1 MGTSQQFS
9 LRWNNYLKHITS
21 AFDTLRCD
29 EDLVDVTLS
38 CEGKR
43 IRAHK
48 MLLSACSTYFRDLF
62 KENPCQHPVIIFR
75 NVKFD
80 DLAALV
86 DFIYQGEVN
95 VVQEQLDSFM
105 TTAELLAV
113 QGLTD
118 GTRRDDS
125 VEVTNKN
132 ASSQDIRHQN
142 SKILARMSMTT
153 ITSRARIPIYCIAVE
168 YDDLMQS
175 FDEPQPHQPLQEQQL
190 QQAQL
195 LPQLEMEQR
204 QPPNPSDAAA
214 VVPSGA
220 APASRCW
227 PNSSNP
233 KRSPNNQEKGRWV
246 CDVCGKVYARGDSL
260 AHHPHEHA
268 QGNDP
273 VSGLPESAQSHD
285 AHEASLE
292 KSARLGRLELRSNR
306 AADRRRLG
314 RSSSGSSCSNRRC
327 WRWSYQ
333 RRDDHRQRDIG
344 YVGDD
349 NDTGWRSSGIDH
361 DECQSHDDDGDEQRS
376 HPLEKQQQRRRR
388 QRSRDSSST
397 SASAAASSTATSAS
411 APAAAPPSAPT
422 TSASSST
429 PAATVK
435 EDKAFSAAAATA
447 AAATDSEPVAQVVM
461 QAPGRFSCSLCGSVY
476 KHLASLTQHLEVHR
490 NQTTCVLCHTT
501 LSRKTDL
508 RRHMRLKHNLQWQK
522 SLQRHRA
529 PRKQSNLIIV
539 LLGTSLLFRAQYQVM
554 KPPERTIWKCSIY
567 FANEYYNI
575 THEDSKGTKT
585 KL

>member
-125 VEVTNKN
+125 VEEEVEIPSEPEVQLRNPSGKLITNNRRHKSPASPQETHRSEAPGPKRRRIRENNTHTEKSTRHTVTSPKESDNGKVDPK
-132 ASSQDIRHQN
+132 AGSDPVEI
-142 SKILARMSMTT
+142 
-153 ITSRARIPIYCIAVE
+153 IPIMPGLKMEIPE
-168 YDDLMQS
+168 YL
-175 FDEPQPHQPLQEQQL
+175 EQ
-190 QQAQL
+190 
-195 LPQLEMEQR
+195 
-204 QPPNPSDAAA
+204 D
-214 VVPSGA
+214 G
-220 APASRCW
+220 
-227 PNSSNP
+227 
-233 KRSPNNQEKGRWV
+233 
-246 CDVCGKVYARGDSL
+246 
-260 AHHPHEHA
+260 
-268 QGNDP
+268 
-273 VSGLPESAQSHD
+273 
-285 AHEASLE
+285 
-292 KSARLGRLELRSNR
+292 
-306 AADRRRLG
+306 
-314 RSSSGSSCSNRRC
+314 GSSCSYEEQSVECPRIVMEEEENITDGDKPDIGQPF
-327 WRWSYQ
+327 YQ
-333 RRDDHRQRDIG
+333 ADTLDVSKSSDIG
-344 YVGDD
+344 YLLAKPGTSAG
-349 NDTGWRSSGIDH
+349 NRT
-361 DECQSHDDDGDEQRS
+361 SHD
-376 HPLEKQQQRRRR
+376 
-388 QRSRDSSST
+388 SRDSHGRGVVGRSKRKTLISDQSSST
-397 SASAAASSTATSAS
+397 SASAAASSTASSAG
-411 APAAAPPSAPT
+411 AAAAPAPT
-422 TSASSST
+422 ASASSST
-429 PAATVK
+429 PAAAAK
-435 EDKAFSAAAATA
+435 EDNKASSAATA
-447 AAATDSEPVAQVVM
+447 AATTDSEPVAQVVM

-529 PRKQSNLIIV
+529 PRRQSS
-539 LLGTSLLFRAQYQVM
+539 T
-554 KPPERTIWKCSIY
+554 
-567 FANEYYNI
+567 
-575 THEDSKGTKT
+575 
-585 KL
+585 